1 MLGLV
6 HSTALTARYERARFT
21 CATNQRMHLVLRMFA
36 PKQEHHTAAIRIH
49 GIDDSIRKRVPA
61 QPLEQFFRRA
71 LHEVKLKELHLVR
84 RRLVRPHGEASV
96 EEEHALARPL
106 LQAAVT
112 GAGENN
118 GRVVQQLLVPDQMLQ

>member
-1 MLGLV
+1 MTASVNASQPSPLNNSLG
-6 HSTALTARYERARFT
+6 
-21 CATNQRMHLVLRMFA
+21 
-36 PKQEHHTAAIRIH
+36 I
-49 GIDDSIRKRVPA
+49 
-61 QPLEQFFRRA
+61 A

-112 GAGENN
+112 WAGENN
-118 GRVVQQLLVPDQMLQ
+118 LRVVQQLLVPDQMLQ